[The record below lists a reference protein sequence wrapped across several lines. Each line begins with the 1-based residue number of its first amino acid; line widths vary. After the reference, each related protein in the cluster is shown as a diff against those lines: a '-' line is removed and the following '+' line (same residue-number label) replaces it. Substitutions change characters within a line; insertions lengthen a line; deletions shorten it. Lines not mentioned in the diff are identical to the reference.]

1 MQASSIKFIPNLRNM
16 IHAALRACCL
26 AGSGALVQCPPTSL
40 RMLPLLFPTLLH
52 PLLPLL
58 LHDDWGTVV
67 GVGLGE
73 SCGHDGRA
81 LGADCCADGHEE
93 SVYALAWMRKPI
105 DSFSSSI
112 PKGGSRTQHV
122 LAQSPHH
129 AVRARAEADDVG
141 RAEDE
146 ANDQADG

>member
-1 MQASSIKFIPNLRNM
+1 MVP
-16 IHAALRACCL
+16 
-26 AGSGALVQCPPTSL
+26 LVQCPPPSL
-40 RMLPLLFPTLLH
+40 ETLLLLFPALLH

-58 LHDDWGTVV
+58 PHDDWGTVV
-67 GVGLGE
+67 GVSLCE

-81 LGADCCADGHEE
+81 IGADRCADGHEE
-93 SVYALAWMRKPI
+93 SMNALARLRKMLNMV
-105 DSFSSSI
+105 SSRI

-129 AVRARAEADDVG
+129 AVRARTEADDVG

-146 ANDQADG
+146 ANDQTDSWRCC